1 MYLPTTTAIKQ
12 RVTFT
17 EDSLSAAHSTQYFMS
32 VISFNLPNNDYKAGS
47 TPIPCLEAGKL
58 IHREVRWP
66 AHGCL
71 TNWWRGGIQTLL
83 TGSVYVS
90 WIPTMHWVY
99 SRHGNNPTVSG
110 SQLSVCPRMS
120 WKACQHTGCCPRV
133 SDWVSLGWIQKICLP
148 NNLSGVG
155 GLGTHSECHWSLPS
169 LKRKSAI
176 SCVWRYKL

>member
-71 TNWWRGGIQTLL
+71 TNWWRGGFRPCWLAQSMFPESPLCTGYTLGMVIIPPSVALNCLCVPECPGRLVNIQGAVPECL
-83 TGSVYVS
+83 
-90 WIPTMHWVY
+90 IEWVWDEY
-99 SRHGNNPTVSG
+99 
-110 SQLSVCPRMS
+110 
-120 WKACQHTGCCPRV
+120 
-133 SDWVSLGWIQKICLP
+133 
-148 NNLSGVG
+148 
-155 GLGTHSECHWSLPS
+155 
-169 LKRKSAI
+169 RKSAFLTT
-176 SCVWRYKL
+176 SQVLVVWERTLSATGLFLP